1 MIIFL
6 LLQYSKL
13 RGGAGYKIKYLL
25 TVSRRE
31 RKVSIKQGG
40 WYSSLPVCSDSFTVL
55 TTVYQQ
61 WYTIGLAGISL

>member
-1 MIIFL
+1 M
-6 LLQYSKL
+6 
-13 RGGAGYKIKYLL
+13 KYLL